1 LPLRR
6 TTWRT
11 GTAGQKVR
19 EALTHARC
27 TGVVKIVTIAYLHVE
42 SNSPAQVDASNDSS
56 VLDVCFVTDIG
67 SIITRFTAGDERLV
81 FIGALLGV
89 ALATL

>member
-1 LPLRR
+1 M
-6 TTWRT
+6 
-11 GTAGQKVR
+11 R
-19 EALTHARC
+19 ETLTHARC

-89 ALATL
+89 ALPTL

>member
-1 LPLRR
+1 M
-6 TTWRT
+6 
-11 GTAGQKVR
+11 R

-89 ALATL
+89 ALPTL

>member
-1 LPLRR
+1 M
-6 TTWRT
+6 
-11 GTAGQKVR
+11 R

-27 TGVVKIVTIAYLHVE
+27 TAVVKIVTIAYLHVE

-89 ALATL
+89 ALPTL

>member
-1 LPLRR
+1 M
-6 TTWRT
+6 
-11 GTAGQKVR
+11 R
-19 EALTHARC
+19 EALTHASC
-27 TGVVKIVTIAYLHVE
+27 TGIVKIVTIAYLHVE

-89 ALATL
+89 ALPTL

>member
-1 LPLRR
+1 M
-6 TTWRT
+6 
-11 GTAGQKVR
+11 R
-19 EALTHARC
+19 ETLTHASC

-56 VLDVCFVTDIG
+56 VLDVCLVADIG
-67 SIITRFTAGDERLV
+67 SIIMRFTAGDERLV

-89 ALATL
+89 ALPTL

>member
-1 LPLRR
+1 M
-6 TTWRT
+6 TWRT

-42 SNSPAQVDASNDSS
+42 DNSPAQVDASNDS
-56 VLDVCFVTDIG
+56 VLDICFVADIG
-67 SIITRFTAGDERLV
+67 SIITRFTAGGERLV

-89 ALATL
+89 ALPTL

>member
-1 LPLRR
+1 M
-6 TTWRT
+6 
-11 GTAGQKVR
+11 R

-56 VLDVCFVTDIG
+56 VLDVCVFADIG
-67 SIITRFTAGDERLV
+67 SIIMRFTAGDKRMV
-81 FIGALLGV
+81 FIGALLLLVV
-89 ALATL
+89 ALPTL

>member
-1 LPLRR
+1 M
-6 TTWRT
+6 
-11 GTAGQKVR
+11 R
-19 EALTHARC
+19 ETLTHASC

-89 ALATL
+89 ALPTL

>member
-1 LPLRR
+1 M
-6 TTWRT
+6 
-11 GTAGQKVR
+11 R

-56 VLDVCFVTDIG
+56 VLDVCYVADIG
-67 SIITRFTAGDERLV
+67 SIIMRFTAADKHMV
-81 FIGALLGV
+81 FIGALLVV
-89 ALATL
+89 ALPTL